1 MKETVSKRQA
11 KYDAVSFAPDAKVP
25 AADKWCLGF
34 TAFATTVPWVLF
46 GYFLIY
52 FYTDV
57 IGMSGTLAGSLMMF
71 ARVFDAFTDLMIGWC
86 IDHFNLKWGKYRS
99 WLLFS
104 VPIQFVLFVMVWL
117 ALPDTTSTLQM
128 VIACVGYGCYGAIG
142 STLCFIPM
150 NCSMTNIARNQ
161 DERATIVGLKGLTK
175 NVGTLLAV
183 VGFMPMVNFFGG
195 GSQGFLIAGII
206 FGVIT
211 TAPVLWCFIMSKKYE
226 LNADGSYREH
236 LRDTKE
242 EGGDAVAEKISFGRQ
257 VKELIQNR
265 PAMITVVSTFLLYI
279 MDALRTGTV
288 VFLYNYY
295 FERPEL
301 SSIALF
307 FNIAVAIVGALCIR
321 YIIKLFKDSNRAYL
335 MVMILNAAMNLI
347 YFGIIFAV
355 GRETAGKLMGIGQ
368 PLFIFYALC
377 GFMQGAQAVFPD
389 IMMPQAVDYG
399 MWKYG
404 RNQAGFVFACYG
416 FCLTIGGAV
425 GSGVLG
431 FLLDAIGY
439 SGTEAM
445 GSGTLQGLLIVGIVV
460 PAVMILVAALIQ
472 KFYGFSD
479 KEHAKCVEEIAERN
493 GEA

>member
-1 MKETVSKRQA
+1 MQEISGKRQA
-11 KYDAVSFAPDAKVP
+11 KYDAVSFSPNAKVP
-25 AADKWCLGF
+25 VADKWCLGF

-46 GYFLIY
+46 GYFLTY

-57 IGMSGTLAGSLMMF
+57 IGMSGVLAGSLMMF

-86 IDHFNLKWGKYRS
+86 IDHFNLRWGKYRS

-104 VPIQFVLFVMVWL
+104 VPIQIVLFILVWT

-128 VIACVGYGCYGAIG
+128 VIACAGYGCYGAIG

-150 NCSMTNIARNQ
+150 NCQMTNIARNQ
-161 DERATIVGLKGLTK
+161 DERASIVGIKGLTK
-175 NVGTLLAV
+175 NVGTLVAV
-183 VGFMPMVNFFGG
+183 VGFLPLVGFLGG
-195 GSQGFLIAGII
+195 GSQGFFIAGV
-206 FGVIT
+206 FFAFLT
-211 TAPVLWCFIMSKKYE
+211 AAPVLWSFVMSKKYE

-236 LRDTKE
+236 LRDVKTE
-242 EGGDAVAEKISFGRQ
+242 AGEKIGLGKQ
-257 VKELIQNR
+257 LKELVQNR
-265 PAMITVVSTFLLYI
+265 PAMVTVVSTFLLYI
-279 MDALRTGTV
+279 MDALRTGTIV
-288 VFLYNYY
+288 YLYEYY
-295 FERPEL
+295 FEQPEL

-321 YIIKLFKDSNRAYL
+321 YIIRLFKDSNRAYIW
-335 MVMILNAAMNLI
+335 VMILNAAMNLMW
-347 YFGIIFAV
+347 FGAIFLV
-355 GRETAGKLMGIGQ
+355 GRESAGKLMGIGQ

-389 IMMPQAVDYG
+389 MMMPQAVDYG

-425 GSGVLG
+425 GSGLLG

-439 SGTEAM
+439 SAGASQSE
-445 GSGTLQGLLIVGIVV
+445 SVLSSLLIVGIVV
-460 PAVMILVAALIQ
+460 PAVMILAAALIQ
-472 KFYGFSD
+472 RFYGFSD
-479 KEHAKCVEEIAERN
+479 AEHAKCVEEIAERN
-493 GEA
+493 GEN